1 MSQVINLNR
10 ARKARVKAEADKA
23 AEVNRA
29 RHGRTR
35 AEKEAAKREI
45 ERVTRALDQARR
57 DDP

>member
-1 MSQVINLNR
+1 M
-10 ARKARVKAEADKA
+10 DKA